1 MYKPTQKLRALK
13 CIKKEAL
20 VPQQLNLIYKVQEV
34 YFLKKI
40 NHPNIIKCYELF
52 EDNDYVYLSLE
63 YCPGGNLLKYFMKK
77 NGSVRNMFAI

>member
-1 MYKPTQKLRALK
+1 MNVQANTTAPSIKMYKKG
-13 CIKKEAL
+13 AL

-77 NGSVRNMFAI
+77 KWFC